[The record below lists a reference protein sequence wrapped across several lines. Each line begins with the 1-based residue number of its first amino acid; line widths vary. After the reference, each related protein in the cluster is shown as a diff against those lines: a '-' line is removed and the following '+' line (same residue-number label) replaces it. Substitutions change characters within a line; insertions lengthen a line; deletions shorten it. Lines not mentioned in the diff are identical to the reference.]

1 MLVRCSDATTRTR
14 AFAMQ
19 FFLQNLGL
27 GIGGL
32 VGGLIVDTS
41 RASSFTMLFLIEA
54 VMFLV
59 LGAIAATV
67 RMPRPTA
74 VPKDAAAD
82 GSAARGGL
90 RVLLSHRAMVQLCVL
105 GFVVFFACYGQFE
118 SGLAAY
124 GTEAAGIQPST
135 LGIALA
141 ANTAVIVVAQFV
153 VLRLVERRKRSRVIA
168 SVGLIWAFAWIVAGY
183 AGLGHGSQTMATAA
197 MISTYALFGLGES
210 MLSPTVA
217 PLVADLAPESMV
229 GQYNSA
235 FALCKQ
241 LALAVGPA
249 VGGPMGASLHGPYI
263 VTFVLFSLGITVLA
277 LRLGRHLTPVQD
289 QPSLAAVPS
298 RVVAV
303 SLPENASAAWAGRPS
318 PPCTDRTVPRAPV
331 RYCGRA
337 NSHQTAL
344 PPPGVRRLPQDVAID
359 ATMEMPRPASSPGS
373 ARRRRGR
380 WSSPSVTSMISL
392 RSVRRSARRIGGV
405 PCCRELATSSPAAR
419 TPSSHSSIG
428 KRQDVSTPVA
438 KARARGAASMPP
450 SRSSEALWN
459 SSAVAPV
466 RAGCWTTSTATSS
479 SCSAVMLRER
489 IRRSQTTCGAPFAP
503 DSARSSE
510 ATPSSMSSLR
520 RSTRPSV

>member
-1 MLVRCSDATTRTR
+1 MTREMGAALRRIQLGSALSAFGLGFTVPYLYVYVAQVRDLGAGTAGVVLAVFAMAALAVLPFTGRVIDRRGPLPVLVVASVVACLGAVALGFSSQVTAAVLSAAVLGAGTAVMQPALATMLVRCSDTGTRTR
-14 AFAMQ
+14 AFATQ

-32 VGGLIVDTS
+32 VGGQIVDTE
-41 RASSFTMLFLIEA
+41 RPASFTLLFLIEA

-59 LGAIAATV
+59 LGAISATV
-67 RMPRPTA
+67 RMPRVPA
-74 VPKDAAAD
+74 VAAEAA
-82 GSAARGGL
+82 GAAARGGM

-105 GFVVFFACYGQFE
+105 GFVLFFACYGQFE

-124 GTEAAGIQPST
+124 GTEAAGIKPST

-153 VLRLVERRKRSRVIA
+153 VLRLVERRRRSRVIA
-168 SVGLIWAFAWIVAGY
+168 AVGLIWAFAWIVAGY
-183 AGLGHGSQTMATAA
+183 AGLGEGSQTMATAA

-217 PLVADLAPESMV
+217 PLVADLAPESMI

-277 LRLGRHLTPVQD
+277 LRLGRRLTPVQD

-303 SLPENASAAWAGRPS
+303 SLPESTSA
-318 PPCTDRTVPRAPV
+318 DVPAR
-331 RYCGRA
+331 
-337 NSHQTAL
+337 
-344 PPPGVRRLPQDVAID
+344 VA
-359 ATMEMPRPASSPGS
+359 
-373 ARRRRGR
+373 
-380 WSSPSVTSMISL
+380 
-392 RSVRRSARRIGGV
+392 
-405 PCCRELATSSPAAR
+405 
-419 TPSSHSSIG
+419 
-428 KRQDVSTPVA
+428 
-438 KARARGAASMPP
+438 
-450 SRSSEALWN
+450 
-459 SSAVAPV
+459 AVH
-466 RAGCWTTSTATSS
+466 
-479 SCSAVMLRER
+479 
-489 IRRSQTTCGAPFAP
+489 
-503 DSARSSE
+503 
-510 ATPSSMSSLR
+510 
-520 RSTRPSV
+520 